1 MCVRVCL
8 CVQLTPVT
16 LDYVRETSALV
27 ATLLT
32 LLCSD
37 ELDNIET
44 QFTDDYFQA
53 SSLPHHRT
61 SSDISVVDIRSYRY
75 HRLVDDFPI
84 LQRHLLT
91 YIIPLAGADNPEIS
105 HSGEPIL
112 KFVTNIIDEDVKMCL
127 FSLHDSF
134 QFLDVLHKMASRLM
148 AKRQWQALVPVLRSI
163 PEVVTN
169 TYPHLQLLHDFVI
182 SCWAKEFSSALPR
195 SKLSAAFA
203 VSKSSSGAASDV
215 NLLHQ
220 LRGMYCPDTQA
231 RVVVSVCEGL
241 PVDWGLD
248 LLELCLS
255 QSLQPGLRTAV
266 KAKHHYLSVYHQVGQ
281 MCVTGRCVGVCVC
294 VCVGVCVCV
303 CVC

>member
-1 MCVRVCL
+1 M
-8 CVQLTPVT
+8 QLTPVT
-16 LDYVRETSALV
+16 LDYVRETSGLV

-37 ELDNIET
+37 ELDDIET
-44 QFTDDYFQA
+44 QFTDNYFQA
-53 SSLPHHRT
+53 NSPLPRHRA

-134 QFLDVLHKMASRLM
+134 QFLDVLHKMVCRLM

-163 PEVVTN
+163 PEVVIS
-169 TYPHLQLLHDFVI
+169 TYPHLQLLHDFII
-182 SCWAKEFSSALPR
+182 SCWVKEFSAALPKAKSSVAFGI
-195 SKLSAAFA
+195 SKLNSSAR
-203 VSKSSSGAASDV
+203 DV
-215 NLLHQ
+215 NLLYQ
-220 LRGMYCPDTQA
+220 LRGMYCLDAQA

-255 QSLQPGLRTAV
+255 QSIQPGLHAAV
-266 KAKHHYLSVYHQVGQ
+266 KAKHHYLSVYHQVWQ
-281 MCVTGRCVGVCVC
+281 CMELYACLCS
-294 VCVGVCVCV
+294 
-303 CVC
+303 

>member
-1 MCVRVCL
+1 MCVCESVCVCECVCVCVCVCDHL
-8 CVQLTPVT
+8 HVCVCVCVQLTPVT

-37 ELDNIET
+37 ELDDIES
-44 QFTDDYFQA
+44 QFSDDHFQA
-53 SSLPHHRT
+53 NSLPRHRA

-112 KFVTNIIDEDVKMCL
+112 KFVTNVIDEDVKMCL
-127 FSLHDSF
+127 FSLHNSL
-134 QFLDVLHKMASRLM
+134 QFLEVLHTMTSRLIT
-148 AKRQWQALVPVLRSI
+148 KRHWQGLIPVLRSI
-163 PEVVTN
+163 PEAVMG
-169 TYPHLQLLHDFVI
+169 TYPHLQLLHDFII
-182 SCWAKEFSSALPR
+182 SCWAKDFSAALP
-195 SKLSAAFA
+195 K
-203 VSKSSSGAASDV
+203 SKSAVASTVSRAISVATDASQ
-215 NLLHQ
+215 LYQ
-220 LRGMYCPDTQA
+220 LRKMYCADTQA
-231 RVVVSVCEGL
+231 RVVIAVCEGL

-255 QSLQPGLRTAV
+255 QSLQPGLRAAV
-266 KAKHHYLSVYHQVGQ
+266 SAKHHYLTVYHKVRG
-281 MCVTGRCVGVCVC
+281 GE
-294 VCVGVCVCV
+294 
-303 CVC
+303 